1 MIAWTWTHLEWRV
14 TFPRRGAGSLVRTN
28 VFGVTYE
35 RGGPAFVSPRTL
47 HMPGNHGPR
56 GAGISRETRERLMS
70 AEDPFNPLSFLA
82 PISPDLGRL
91 LREFLEDGSSG
102 LAVRK
107 E

>member
-1 MIAWTWTHLEWRV
+1 
-14 TFPRRGAGSLVRTN
+14 
-28 VFGVTYE
+28 
-35 RGGPAFVSPRTL
+35 
-47 HMPGNHGPR
+47 
-56 GAGISRETRERLMS
+56 MS